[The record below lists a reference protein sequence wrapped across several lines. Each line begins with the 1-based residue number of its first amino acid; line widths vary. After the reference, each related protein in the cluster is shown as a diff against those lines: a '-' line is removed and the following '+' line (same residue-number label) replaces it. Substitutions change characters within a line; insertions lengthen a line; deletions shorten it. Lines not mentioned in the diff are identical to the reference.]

1 MDTFEKLSVLEK
13 GLVQSLNKSAEA
25 GVATPLAASVAAPLT
40 VPTEAS
46 AVQPEPIA
54 IIGMAGNFP
63 ACMTLQEFWEA
74 LDLSTSLIQQTPDS
88 RAGMS
93 APGTPPGKH
102 RGGFIPDIAGFDA
115 DFFDISALDANVMDP
130 RQRLLLMSVYH
141 CLEDACCTPV
151 SLAGSDTGV
160 YVAAE
165 EDQYAQ
171 TMLQL
176 GVDTRDGIGQSASM
190 LANRIS
196 YHFDLRGPSESINA
210 MCSGAAVAL
219 HRAVSALRTGE
230 ISQAVVGAANLL
242 LRPEPYDALERA
254 NLLNRTS

>member
-13 GLVQSLNKSAEA
+13 GLVQSLSKSAEA
-25 GVATPLAASVAAPLT
+25 GVVTPLAASVAAPVM

-63 ACMTLQEFWEA
+63 ACMTLQEFWAA
-74 LDLSTSLIQQTPDS
+74 LDLDTSLIQQTPDS

-102 RGGFIPDIAGFDA
+102 WGGFIPDIAGFDA

-141 CLEDACCTPV
+141 CLEDACCTPG
-151 SLAGSDTGV
+151 SLA
-160 YVAAE
+160 AATPASTLRPKKISMPRPCCNWVSIRVME
-165 EDQYAQ
+165 
-171 TMLQL
+171 
-176 GVDTRDGIGQSASM
+176 SASPR
-190 LANRIS
+190 ACWPIGFPIIS
-196 YHFDLRGPSESINA
+196 
-210 MCSGAAVAL
+210 
-219 HRAVSALRTGE
+219 T
-230 ISQAVVGAANLL
+230 
-242 LRPEPYDALERA
+242 
-254 NLLNRTS
+254 